1 MPLVD
6 CSQKWSAHEGQ
17 ICVPGDEELYNQ
29 QIKLVDRATVAY
41 CKVKTNKFKRLE
53 DHCSTV
59 CSGLA

>member
-6 CSQKWSAHEGQ
+6 CSQRWSAHEGQ

-29 QIKLVDRATVAY
+29 QIKLVDHATVAY

-53 DHCSTV
+53 EP
-59 CSGLA
+59 L